1 MKLIYL
7 FYRMFGLS
15 FVKMHRFDPHLG
27 GQLIFYTL
35 SA

>member
-15 FVKMHRFDPHLG
+15 FVKMNRLDPHLG
-27 GQLIFYTL
+27 GLLIFYTL